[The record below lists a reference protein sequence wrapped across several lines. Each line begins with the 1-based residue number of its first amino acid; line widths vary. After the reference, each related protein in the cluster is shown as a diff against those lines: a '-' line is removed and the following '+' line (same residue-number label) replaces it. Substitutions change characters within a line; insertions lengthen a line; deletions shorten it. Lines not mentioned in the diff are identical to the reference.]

1 MVFTLVNNVS
11 VKWNFEKFYDIQ
23 IQKCLV
29 DALLARPSM
38 YELNA
43 DLIVLLIQI
52 LDFVLNIAVMK
63 RNSFLNAIMETISKV
78 MRQKILQ
85 I

>member
-29 DALLARPSM
+29 DALLSRPSM